1 MTVSLTLAELG
12 AVVAVSVALAST
24 DAAAVSRLAV
34 AFVAKKA
41 GLKPAEIRGFDAATD
56 GDDEEGDGG
65 A

>member
-1 MTVSLTLAELG
+1 VTVSLSLAELA
-12 AVVAVSVALAST
+12 AVVAVSVGLAAT

-34 AFVAKKA
+34 AYVAKKA

-56 GDDEEGDGG
+56 GDEEGDGG